1 MHLDKTVYAFNTYRM
16 SFGQDATCLSLL
28 KSPALLQL
36 QNGCLYSVVNAV
48 KLYAYQKHY
57 RYHSLSLG

>member
-1 MHLDKTVYAFNTYRM
+1 MYLDKTVYAFNTYRM

-28 KSPALLQL
+28 KFLALLRL
-36 QNGCLYSVVNAV
+36 QKGCLYSVVNAR
-48 KLYAYQKHY
+48 KLYAYQKRY